1 MLSNYLANYM
11 PYNVAITLTDLIV
24 SLIVLGMAAI
34 ILYIYNQV
42 IKND

>member
-1 MLSNYLANYM
+1 MLSNFLANYM

-24 SLIVLGMAAI
+24 SLIVIGMAVI
-34 ILYIYNQV
+34 VLYIYNKV

>member
-1 MLSNYLANYM
+1 MLSNFLSNYM

>member
-1 MLSNYLANYM
+1 MLSNYLSNYM

>member
-11 PYNVAITLTDLIV
+11 PYNIAITLTDLIV
-24 SLIVLGMAAI
+24 SLLVIGIAAI
-34 ILYIYNQV
+34 VLYIYNKV